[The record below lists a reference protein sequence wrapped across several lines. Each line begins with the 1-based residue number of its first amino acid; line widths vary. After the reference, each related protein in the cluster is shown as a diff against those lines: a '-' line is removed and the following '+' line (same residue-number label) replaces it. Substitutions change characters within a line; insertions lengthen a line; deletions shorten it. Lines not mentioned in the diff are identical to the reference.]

1 MCLYAFVQFF
11 MIIDATA
18 TFVKEISDVAEI
30 ENDRVLVYVSLLHA
44 FLVIIFVSCP
54 NIPKLQITLASP
66 PAYIAS
72 KDSACIILWKL
83 VGVSL
88 SIISPKPNTLL
99 PLLTSN
105 FCNFVFK
112 FLC

>member
-44 FLVIIFVSCP
+44 FLAIIFVSKI
-54 NIPKLQITLASP
+54 NVFIKIQEKTRNNFEKNLKKTNLQFRKKSLILA
-66 PAYIAS
+66 IA
-72 KDSACIILWKL
+72 
-83 VGVSL
+83 V
-88 SIISPKPNTLL
+88 T
-99 PLLTSN
+99 
-105 FCNFVFK
+105 
-112 FLC
+112 